1 MADIVKK
8 VDRGV
13 ASAQRTQN
21 FTEADAA
28 VDGDIL
34 KIEESLGRVATHIVI
49 ENTAGSGAMTVRF
62 NVIRTIYPNRTKED
76 YDCLYPEMYKNLA
89 LGQIIEDTTGALV
102 TIGAGE
108 TFELDNDLPVKDIK
122 VVTRATTFSIF
133 VC

>member
-1 MADIVKK
+1 MANIIKK

-13 ASAQRTQN
+13 PRAQRTQN
-21 FTEADAA
+21 FTQADGA
-28 VDGDIL
+28 VNGDIL
-34 KIEESLGRVATHIVI
+34 KVEESLGKMAKHIVI
-49 ENTAGSGAMTVRF
+49 EVPSGGGSMTVRF
-62 NVIRTIYPNRTKED
+62 NVIRTIYPDRTKEE

-89 LGQIIEDTTGALV
+89 LGHEVEDTTGALV

-122 VVTRATTFSIF
+122 IVSASTNFDIF

>member
-1 MADIVKK
+1 MADKVKK

-13 ASAQRTQN
+13 PSAERTQS
-21 FTEADAA
+21 FTQADAGA
-28 VDGDIL
+28 GDIL
-34 KIEESLGRVATHIVI
+34 KIENSLGKPAKHIVI
-49 ENTAGSGAMTVRF
+49 ENTAGAGSMTVRF

-76 YDCLYPEMYKNLA
+76 YDCLYPEIYKNLA
-89 LGQIIEDTTGALV
+89 LGQTVEDTTGALV

-122 VVTRATTFSIF
+122 LVAATSFDIF